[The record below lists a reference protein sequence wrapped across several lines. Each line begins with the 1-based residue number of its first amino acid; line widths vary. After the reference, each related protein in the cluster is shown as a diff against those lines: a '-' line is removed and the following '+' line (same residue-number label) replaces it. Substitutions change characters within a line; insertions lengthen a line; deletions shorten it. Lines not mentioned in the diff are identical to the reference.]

1 MKKSNHRHGAIRRC
15 TERLLLLAGIAGI
28 GLWAWSNALPIVSQ
42 DWDNWVFERELQHE
56 SGTAGAYLSQKEHEV
71 VQKVETWS
79 RFLIAESPDRSP
91 RASGQ
96 PGVHNFV
103 RNKELVGR
111 VSISRLNLS
120 AVVREGVSK
129 DVLGLA
135 VGHVP
140 GTATPGQGGN
150 VAIAGH
156 RDTLFRGLQNI
167 QQGDVIRFETLEA
180 IYDYQ
185 VESTKVVTPQDVGV
199 LRAGTHPELTLV
211 TCYPFNY
218 IGAAPQRFIVKA
230 RQLSKTPQTSSP
242 SRLAASMPE
251 NTDQRASQSA
261 PSPHAGRP
269 SDRMK
274 TGNLTFSLMPHHSQ
288 QLAPGISIG
297 IDEIDAGAGTV
308 NGWMWLTADRRTV
321 WLRHQAAEEP
331 LVFYSEGR
339 RRELIITKISR
350 ESVSGWVAAPP
361 AYRFPPYRAELR
373 RGPSTTDS
381 IAALNGMQASS
392 VLSGH

>member
-1 MKKSNHRHGAIRRC
+1 MSKSNHRLGAIRRC

-28 GLWAWSNALPIVSQ
+28 GLWAWSNALRIVSQ

-71 VQKVETWS
+71 AQKVEAWC
-79 RFLIAESPDRSP
+79 RFLIAKSPDRSAL
-91 RASGQ
+91 ASGQ

-135 VGHVP
+135 VGHIP

-150 VAIAGH
+150 VGIAGH

-167 QQGDVIRFETLEA
+167 QQGDVIRFQTLEA
-180 IYDYQ
+180 IYYYQ
-185 VESTKVVTPQDVGV
+185 VESTEVVTPEDVSV
-199 LRAGTHPELTLV
+199 LKAGTHPELTLV

-218 IGAAPQRFIVKA
+218 IGSAPGRFIVKA
-230 RQLSKTPQTSSP
+230 RQLAETPQTSSA
-242 SRLAASMPE
+242 SQLAASRPE
-251 NTDQRASQSA
+251 NIDQHASQSA
-261 PSPHAGRP
+261 PPPHAGRP
-269 SDRMK
+269 TDRMN
-274 TGNLTFSLMPHHSQ
+274 TGNLTFNLMPHHSQ

-308 NGWMWLTADRRTV
+308 NGWVWLIPDRRTV
-321 WLRHQAAEEP
+321 WLRHQSAEEP

-339 RRELIITKISR
+339 RRELILTKISR
-350 ESVSGWVAAPP
+350 ESVSGRVAAAP
-361 AYRFPPYRAELR
+361 AHRFPPYHAELR
-373 RGPSTTDS
+373 HGLGTTDS
-381 IAALNGMQASS
+381 IAALGGIQASS
-392 VLSGH
+392 VLSGK